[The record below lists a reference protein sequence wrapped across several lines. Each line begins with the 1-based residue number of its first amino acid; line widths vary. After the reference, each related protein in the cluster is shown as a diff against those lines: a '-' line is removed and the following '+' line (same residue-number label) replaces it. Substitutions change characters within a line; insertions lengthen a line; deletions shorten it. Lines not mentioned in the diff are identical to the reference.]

1 MSKTKWNIKEITEKI
16 KYVKERLKS
25 SVSEA
30 ERFSLSTALI
40 TYVMMLQ
47 RSGDIRVKIYNFF
60 NEFSTLKL
68 KREMEYKEAIDFR
81 LLYFDADKIDE
92 EYLAFLI
99 ELAEIMNFEIK
110 LDYQDFQ
117 KMDFSPEELIS
128 ISTKLYQKYFD
139 NDEIMKFFYKIY
151 DKDKNYVNFSGIKSN
166 KRVAK
171 EYGAC
176 FADHIFD
183 ESYVTINGEN
193 NLLDAV
199 ILSHETMHG
208 IEFYVNP
215 RKEDRE
221 YQGFH
226 ETTSYTMN
234 NLSHDFLEENGFNS
248 EEINQMRIMDMY
260 MLTRSACCILAL
272 TKERLIRENKMQD
285 SDTEIKASDAEEY
298 IMPFD
303 ILSFLEIQSR
313 VMAYKLY
320 SDIKLNK
327 EDGIS
332 NLKQF
337 MKMKLPKD
345 IIPDFSSIG
354 LSREEILKQAKKIR
368 SKYENSK
375 NISTE
380 GIKSL

>member
-1 MSKTKWNIKEITEKI
+1 MSKPKWNIKEITQKME
-16 KYVKERLKS
+16 YVKERLKN
-25 SVSEA
+25 SVSET
-30 ERFSLSTALI
+30 ERFSLNTALI
-40 TYVMMLQ
+40 TYIMMLQ
-47 RSGDIRVKIYNFF
+47 RSGNIRVKIYNFL

-68 KREMEYKEAIDFR
+68 KHEIEYKEAIDFR
-81 LLYFDADKIDE
+81 LLYLDTDEIDE

-110 LDYQDFQ
+110 LDYQEFQ

-139 NDEIMKFFYKIY
+139 NDEIMQLLYKIY
-151 DKDKNYVNFSGIKSN
+151 DKNKNYVNFSGIKRD

-183 ESYVTINGEN
+183 ESYVTLNGEN

-208 IEFYVNP
+208 IEFYMNP
-215 RKEDRE
+215 RKEDKE

-226 ETTSYTMN
+226 ETASYTMN

-248 EEINQMRIMDMY
+248 EEINQMRIMDMC
-260 MLTRSACCILAL
+260 MLTSSARHILAS

-285 SDTEIKASDAEEY
+285 SSNEIKASDAEEY

-303 ILSFLEIQSR
+303 ILTFLEIQSR

-327 EDGIS
+327 EKGIN
-332 NLKQF
+332 NLKKF

-345 IIPDFSSIG
+345 KTPDFSSVG
-354 LSREEILKQAKKIR
+354 LSRKEILEEARTLRKNYERLKIDGEKKAI
-368 SKYENSK
+368 N
-375 NISTE
+375 
-380 GIKSL
+380 L